1 MNTSPPSDDIESTVR
16 TYANMLYRLSLS
28 MLGSSADAEDAV
40 QETFLRY
47 VQKAPDFESAAHEKA
62 WLIRVCINR
71 CRDEQRRRRRDILPQ
86 ESSAG
91 NIPDI
96 PIMEALRK
104 LPEKFRL
111 VMMLH
116 YSEGYPVDDIAKIIR
131 RTPSAVKMRLK
142 KGRQLLKEILGKE
155 YM

>member
-1 MNTSPPSDDIESTVR
+1 M
-16 TYANMLYRLSLS
+16 
-28 MLGSSADAEDAV
+28 
-40 QETFLRY
+40 
-47 VQKAPDFESAAHEKA
+47 QKAPDFESAAHEKA

-71 CRDEQRRRRRDILPQ
+71 CRDEQRRRRRDVLPQ
-86 ESSAG
+86 EFSAG

-96 PIMEALRK
+96 PVMEALRK
-104 LPEKFRL
+104 LPEKLRL